1 MALVVGSDA
10 RVISPLFTDLDEVP
24 AAVTGL
30 PTVSV
35 VSLLTGALAA
45 PTAEAAPDQTGL
57 YRVTLT
63 ADDHLAAVDEL
74 TITWTGTVDGAA
86 RTLTSTAAVAAGV
99 YVPTDVLASQ
109 RTLPDTTAGLDVIR
123 AWRDVFEWLAERARG
138 VAYVPRLAVE
148 DHPANSRGVVSLGW
162 ARARE
167 IRAVWVD
174 GVAAD
179 VDAYTL
185 DPGAG
190 TLTGSFCGATRIAY
204 LHGHDG
210 PPAALV
216 VACRDY
222 VRAKV
227 LSDTSDQHRNVIS
240 FTDRVS
246 GETYRYGTAD
256 WAAGRWTG
264 MESIDS
270 LIASVDDERIPA
282 VA

>member
-24 AAVTGL
+24 AAVTGV

-45 PTAEAAPDQTGL
+45 PTATAYPDMTGL
-57 YRVTLT
+57 YRATLT
-63 ADDHLAAVDEL
+63 AAVHLTEPDEL
-74 TITWTGTVDGAA
+74 TITWAGTVDGAA
-86 RTLTSTAAVAAGV
+86 RTLTSTAEVAGGV
-99 YVPTDVLASQ
+99 YVPTDVLAGQ
-109 RTLPDTTAGLDVIR
+109 RTVPDTTVGLDVVR

-148 DHPANSRGVVSLGW
+148 DHPVTDRGVVSLGW
-162 ARARE
+162 ARPRA

-174 GVAAD
+174 GVAVDA
-179 VDAYTL
+179 DAYTL
-185 DPGAG
+185 DAGAG
-190 TLTGSFCGATRIAY
+190 TVSGSFCSPTRIAY
-204 LHGHDG
+204 THGHDR

-216 VACRDY
+216 VAERDY

-256 WAAGRWTG
+256 WKAGRWTG

-270 LIASVDDERIPA
+270 LIASVPDERIPG
-282 VA
+282 VG